1 MSRFRENFARFMS
14 GRNGLDE
21 FSRFLSFVSLIVL
34 LVGVFIPFSI
44 PKYILGGLGFA
55 IMAYSYF
62 RIFSRNYAARS
73 RENQWYL
80 SIRYRGRGNSY
91 GSNDYANYSNAKKKA
106 LDRKTHKIFKCP
118 NCKQKIRV
126 PKHRGRISIRCPK
139 CRIEFIKKT

>member
-1 MSRFRENFARFMS
+1 MSRFRDRFARFMS
-14 GRNGLDE
+14 GRNGMDE
-21 FSRFLSFVSLIVL
+21 FSRFLSFIALIFL
-34 LVGVFIPFSI
+34 LVGAFIPFSI
-44 PKYILGGLGFA
+44 PKYVLGGIGFA
-55 IMAYSYF
+55 IFAYSYF

-80 SIRYRGRGNSY
+80 SLRYRSKGSHYN
-91 GSNDYANYSNAKKKA
+91 SNDYANLSNAKKKA

-126 PKHRGRISIRCPK
+126 PKRKGRISIRCPK

>member
-14 GRNGLDE
+14 GRNGFDE
-21 FSRFLSFVSLIVL
+21 FSRFLSIVALIIL
-34 LVGVFIPFSI
+34 LIGVFIPFAI

-55 IMAYSYF
+55 IYVYAYF

-73 RENQWYL
+73 RENQWFL
-80 SIRYRGRGNSY
+80 SIKYRNKGY
-91 GSNDYANYSNAKKKA
+91 GSADYANYSDAKKKA
-106 LDRKTHKIFKCP
+106 IDRKTHKIFKCP

-126 PKHRGRISIRCPK
+126 PKHKGRISIRCPK